1 MSYNIEELI
10 KHNFV
15 KFVIIVILIILVC
28 IVGVGLLT
36 NKHINF
42 LGIEFNGNIQQKQTE
57 NKRDTV
63 FVVQK
68 PTLQSVIDDKKN
80 VKFRPSTFPKKPLK
94 DTVPQTSINAKD
106 NSHVISGNNNQV
118 GVNGDVNYGV
128 QQRFLNQEILDKIIS
143 RQPKRNGKI
152 NIWFV
157 RDDKESYNYGN
168 EIFQTLW
175 INGYKNIKGTGWF
188 LPGCNDEVKLE
199 MAKDSTL
206 NIKICPASNVK

>member
-1 MSYNIEELI
+1 MPVKIEELI
-10 KHNFV
+10 KHNFI
-15 KFVIIVILIILVC
+15 KFIIVVLLAIIIC
-28 IVGVGLLT
+28 IVGVGLLS

-42 LGIEFNGNIQQKQTE
+42 LGIEFNGDIKEKESE
-57 NKRDTV
+57 NKKDTV
-63 FVVQK
+63 FIVQK
-68 PTLQSVIDDKKN
+68 PTLQSVISDKKT
-80 VKFRPSTFPKKPLK
+80 VKFRPSTFPKQTLK
-94 DTVPQTSINAKD
+94 DTMPKTSIDAKD
-106 NSHVISGNNNQV
+106 NSHVINGNNNQV

-128 QQRFLNQEILDKIIS
+128 QQRHLDQTILDKIIS
-143 RQPKRNGKI
+143 RQPKTSGKI

-188 LPGCNDEVKLE
+188 LPGCNDEVKFE

-206 NIKICPASNVK
+206 NIKICPVSNVK